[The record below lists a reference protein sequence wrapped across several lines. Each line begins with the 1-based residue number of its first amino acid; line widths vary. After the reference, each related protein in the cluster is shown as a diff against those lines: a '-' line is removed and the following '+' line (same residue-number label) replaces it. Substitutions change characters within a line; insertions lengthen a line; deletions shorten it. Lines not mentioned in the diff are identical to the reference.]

1 MDSYTFHTWFNNFRT
16 VHYRN
21 QMVPDRRPGVG
32 GPRNQKIIESPL
44 SYSVRL
50 KSFEKAR
57 HPKSS
62 HPVEIVNAHGLN
74 GSTKTLLIAIK
85 VRTNLKNQFRI
96 LIVNSRWF
104 QQFMKNCI
112 LVVHLCAF
120 ILHFHFDH
128 YIKKWNCQNVSR
140 IDVSNKNSWNRH
152 RMHLSFE
159 SKIMVSYFLKPIHN
173 I

>member
-1 MDSYTFHTWFNNFRT
+1 MSD
-16 VHYRN
+16 
-21 QMVPDRRPGVG
+21 
-32 GPRNQKIIESPL
+32 PL
-44 SYSVRL
+44 LSDIDFKKEMAWVWTTLKNSYSVRL

-96 LIVNSRWF
+96 LISSIWDDVRNSW
-104 QQFMKNCI
+104 KNCI

-120 ILHFHFDH
+120 ISHCHFDH
-128 YIKKWNCQNVSR
+128 YTKKWNCQNVSR